1 MREQALAKHTRPLEA
16 ELQAKLHGALT
27 DDAAGDAKI
36 AASDVVLIRCAT
48 GGQLK
53 IGPVE
58 HVEGARVKLQ
68 VEALRQSEQLRQAHV
83 GLEDA
88 GPNEG
93 VATEVP
99 NAAQARRRKYRQ
111 IGLTTCGPTIRPSA
125 AAEASEAGKGA
136 VRPLIPAA
144 RQQVIATLVDA
155 VRRNVGCGASTV
167 RIVDG
172 IHNCDLRQFR
182 PRGTEGL
189 PVRAAL
195 QLPDSIQRP
204 AAREDSADTLQVLA
218 R

>member
-136 VRPLIPAA
+136 IRPLIPAE
-144 RQQVIATLVDA
+144 RQQVIATEIFA
-155 VRRNVGCGASTV
+155 VASIHIGRVTGSQVSGVRNLA
-167 RIVDG
+167 
-172 IHNCDLRQFR
+172 QFR
-182 PRGTEGL
+182 GRRTERL
-189 PVRAAL
+189 PVSAAL

-204 AAREDSADTLQVLA
+204 
-218 R
+218 